1 MTKQEV
7 FDFHQPERLDWNDF
21 VESDE
26 NRDVISYLKQWNSWK
41 TNGLIICGASGV
53 GKTHILTLWQQSA
66 KATKIQMDDLNH
78 NPRELFEN
86 QHNFAIDDIE
96 FFLQPQNYNWFFDFF
111 NILKEKQGVIVATSS
126 TSPSIWDISLQD
138 LKSRLLLIP
147 VLKISTPGDN
157 LLFHIIKKLAKDL
170 GTEIADNCVQYILNN
185 FPRDIQEIR
194 NLINVLNKF
203 SLEKKQAISLQ
214 FIKKH
219 VQKSTI

>member
-41 TNGLIICGASGV
+41 TNGLIIFGASGV

-86 QHNFAIDDIE
+86 QRNFAIDDIE
-96 FFLQPQNYNWFFDFF
+96 KFLQTQSYNWFFDFL
-111 NILKEKQGVIVATSS
+111 NILKEKQGVIVATTS

-147 VLKISTPGDN
+147 VLKISDPGDS

-170 GTEIADNCVQYILNN
+170 GTKIADNCVQYILNN
-185 FPRDIQEIR
+185 FPRNIQEIR
-194 NLINVLNKF
+194 NLINTLNKF
-203 SLEKKQAISLQ
+203 SLKKKQSISVQ
-214 FIKKH
+214 FIKKYA
-219 VQKSTI
+219 QKSTN